1 MLGTQRATTHGGTRP
16 GRNHPRGTSPG
27 GDKSWVHRLKG
38 GQILGATT
46 HRGTSPG
53 HNYPRGDK
61 SWAQRPTGGQVLGPP
76 LRAGKGRGSWRL
88 GHAHGDGA
96 GCSLAG
102 SSGLPSE
109 AVPPRPPRGN
119 THDLAEA
126 ALHLHVGLAVV
137 VDVGFAVLAP
147 QAKFVVDWR
156 WGGRRRGGKERQC
169 DTAAVGT
176 AGLESSPA
184 LAPSPRPDRGPQPQ
198 PPQDSRTIMRAQTS
212 QNLGFLK

>member
-1 MLGTQRATTHGGTRP
+1 M
-16 GRNHPRGTSPG
+16 
-27 GDKSWVHRLKG
+27 HRLKG

-46 HRGTSPG
+46 HGGTSPG
-53 HNYPRGDK
+53 HNDPRGDK
-61 SWAQRPTGGQVLGPP
+61 SWVPPSEPGREGGRGAWVMPTGTEQAALRQGPP
-76 LRAGKGRGSWRL
+76 GFPRRP
-88 GHAHGDGA
+88 
-96 GCSLAG
+96 C
-102 SSGLPSE
+102 
-109 AVPPRPPRGN
+109 PPRRSGN